1 LTEKDNT
8 AADVDTVI
16 LGDLDTMMTDLIDD
30 LDELKV
36 RGLDVLDLRLD
47 INQVFRVF
55 IEQQIIK
62 LV

>member
-1 LTEKDNT
+1 MTEKDNT

>member
-1 LTEKDNT
+1 M

>member
-1 LTEKDNT
+1 MTEKDNT

-47 INQVFRVF
+47 INQVFCVF